1 MLVFALSTTNVAQL
15 FDLSPRYTLYT
26 RTRLGY
32 MYYKRQMRKAREH
45 YPAGHSTAQPME
57 FNGMQQSGFYI
68 LLSSYSVAYTVC
80 SLVIVG
86 KCCVPST
93 NTERPC

>member
-1 MLVFALSTTNVAQL
+1 MFSNLSVFS
-15 FDLSPRYTLYT
+15 RYTLYT

-57 FNGMQQSGFYI
+57 FNGMAYVLFY
-68 LLSSYSVAYTVC
+68 LFRKVL
-80 SLVIVG
+80 IVG
-86 KCCVPST
+86 LNQGCQT
-93 NTERPC
+93 